1 MVKSSDIREELRS
14 EVQLLQV
21 ERSPSFFMTSG
32 QDASWMPLIFLTM
45 MSIWKEAVGQTSDM
59 LEKLSLTGV
68 EFPGAGGGGQ
78 DYLDLF
84 APAGARAA

>member
-1 MVKSSDIREELRS
+1 
-14 EVQLLQV
+14 
-21 ERSPSFFMTSG
+21 
-32 QDASWMPLIFLTM
+32 MPLIFLTM